1 MYSRRRTVRR
11 PRMSY
16 RRPRGTLR
24 RQAFG
29 NFAAAMQQ
37 RDSTNIVAS
46 LQETVTLNIPVN
58 CNEATLVRNANS
70 LLVTSQYF
78 RNYMGMYDQ
87 YKINAI
93 RASVEV
99 LALNTMVSSPN
110 NFPSV
115 CTAWDRNGAQIKSV
129 QLYDKS
135 GAAIADTF
143 TYSMPSYSD
152 VTSYSS
158 ANEKTIY
165 YGARW
170 GVIRQLDAASMQE
183 KSMYIPT
190 TQTKDVLSYGNIYSA
205 WNPCLLLALKTN
217 NTPTDTPYSG
227 NVFTIHWQ
235 FDITLRGLR
244 KVNTTDSTI
253 SLFKPFDG
261 FVGYATT
268 NAGYGVPFTTDSN
281 KYSAASTDYTTISK
295 PTINPSITY
304 NGSNDY
310 TNNSISMPNTGF
322 AEDNKNLAV

>member
-1 MYSRRRTVRR
+1 MYSRRRMVRR
-11 PRMSY
+11 PRVVY

-46 LQETVTLNIPVN
+46 LQETVNLTVPVN
-58 CNEATLVRNANS
+58 CTEATLVRNANS

-93 RASVEV
+93 RASIEV
-99 LALNTMVSSPN
+99 LALNNMVSSPN
-110 NFPSV
+110 NFPSI
-115 CTAWDRNGAQIKSV
+115 CTAWDRNGAQIQSV
-129 QLYDKS
+129 QLYDAQ
-135 GAAIADTF
+135 GAATDN
-143 TYSMPSYSD
+143 YSYKMPSYSD

-190 TQTKDVLSYGNIYSA
+190 TQTKDVLTYGNIYSA
-205 WNPCLLLALKTN
+205 WNPCLLIALKTN
-217 NTPTDTPYSG
+217 NAPSAGGNPYTG

-244 KVNTTDSTI
+244 KINNSDSSI
-253 SLFKPFDG
+253 ELFKPYAG
-261 FVGYATT
+261 FVGYAAT
-268 NAGYGVPFTTDSN
+268 NDAYAVPWSSDPTKF
-281 KYSAASTDYTTISK
+281 SAAVSEYTTTAK
-295 PTINPSITY
+295 PTINPSITLES
-304 NGSNDY
+304 GSY
-310 TNNSISMPNTGF
+310 VNNSLTIPNTGF
-322 AEDNKNLAV
+322 AEQNKNLAV

>member
-1 MYSRRRTVRR
+1 MYSRRRSVRR
-11 PRMSY
+11 PRMLY
-16 RRPRGTLR
+16 RRSRGTLR

-46 LQETVTLNIPVN
+46 LQETVSLTVPKN
-58 CNEATLVRNANS
+58 CTEATLVRNANS

-93 RASVEV
+93 RASIEV
-99 LALNTMVSSPN
+99 LALNNMVSSPN
-110 NFPSV
+110 NFPSI
-115 CTAWDRNGAQIKSV
+115 CTAWDRNGAQIESV
-129 QLYDKS
+129 QLSDAQ
-135 GAAIADTF
+135 GAITHG
-143 TYSMPSYSD
+143 YSYRMPTYSD
-152 VTSYSS
+152 VASYSS

-170 GVIRQLDAASMQE
+170 GVIRQIDAASMQE

-190 TQTKDVLSYGNIYSA
+190 TQTKDVLSYGNLYSA

-217 NTPTDTPYSG
+217 NAPSASSNPYTG

-244 KVNTTDSTI
+244 KINSSDANI
-253 SLFKPFDG
+253 NLFKPYDG
-261 FVGYATT
+261 FVGYAST
-268 NAGYGVPFTTDSN
+268 NDAYAVAWASDPTKFSAAVSE
-281 KYSAASTDYTTISK
+281 YSAVAK
-295 PTINPSITY
+295 PTINPSITLEGQNY
-304 NGSNDY
+304 V
-310 TNNSISMPNTGF
+310 NNSLTIPNTGF
-322 AEDNKNLAV
+322 AEENKNLAV

>member
-1 MYSRRRTVRR
+1 MYSRRRMVRR
-11 PRMSY
+11 PRMTY
-16 RRPRGTLR
+16 RKPRSTIR

-46 LQETVTLNIPVN
+46 LQETVNLTIPVN

-87 YKINAI
+87 YKVNAI

-99 LALNTMVSSPN
+99 LALNSMVSSPN

-129 QLYDKS
+129 QLYDKTGVAVDNS
-135 GAAIADTF
+135 FSYA
-143 TYSMPSYSD
+143 MPSYSD

-190 TQTKDVLSYGNIYSA
+190 TQTKDVLSYGNMYSA
-205 WNPCLLLALKTN
+205 WNPCLLLSLKTN
-217 NTPTDTPYSG
+217 NTPTENPYAG

-244 KVNTTDSTI
+244 KVNTTDDTI
-253 SLFKPFDG
+253 KLFKPFDG
-261 FVGYATT
+261 FVGYANT
-268 NAGYGVPFTTDSN
+268 NAAYAVQFVADSS
-281 KYSAASTDYTTISK
+281 KYSAASTDYATIAK
-295 PTINPSITY
+295 PTINPCITY
-304 NGSNDY
+304 NSDSTY
-310 TNNSISMPNTGF
+310 TNNSITMPNTGF
-322 AEDNKNLAV
+322 AEENKNLAV

>member
-1 MYSRRRTVRR
+1 MYSRRRMVRR
-11 PRMSY
+11 PRMTY
-16 RRPRGTLR
+16 RKPRSTIR

-46 LQETVTLNIPVN
+46 LQETVNLTIPVN

-87 YKINAI
+87 YKVNAI

-99 LALNTMVSSPN
+99 LALNSMVSSPN

-129 QLYDKS
+129 QLYDKTGVAVDNS
-135 GAAIADTF
+135 FSYA
-143 TYSMPSYSD
+143 MPSYSD

-183 KSMYIPT
+183 KSMYVPT
-190 TQTKDVLSYGNIYSA
+190 TQTKDVLSYGNMYSA

-217 NTPTDTPYSG
+217 NTPTDNPYAG

-244 KVNTTDSTI
+244 KVNTTDDTI
-253 SLFKPFDG
+253 KLFKPFDG
-261 FVGYATT
+261 FVGYANS
-268 NAGYGVPFTTDSN
+268 NAAYAVQFVADSS
-281 KYSAASTDYTTISK
+281 KYSAASTDYATIAK
-295 PTINPSITY
+295 PTINPCITY
-304 NGSNDY
+304 NSDSTY
-310 TNNSISMPNTGF
+310 TNNSITMPNTGF
-322 AEDNKNLAV
+322 AEENKNLAV

>member
-1 MYSRRRTVRR
+1 MYSRRRSVRR

-16 RRPRGTLR
+16 RRSRGTLR

-46 LQETVTLNIPVN
+46 LQETVSLTVPKN
-58 CNEATLVRNANS
+58 CTEATLVRNANS

-93 RASVEV
+93 RASIEV
-99 LALNTMVSSPN
+99 LALNNMVSSPN
-110 NFPSV
+110 NFPSI
-115 CTAWDRNGAQIKSV
+115 CTAWDRNGAQIESV
-129 QLYDKS
+129 QLSDAQ
-135 GAAIADTF
+135 GTITQG
-143 TYSMPSYSD
+143 YSYRMPTYSD
-152 VTSYSS
+152 VASYSS

-170 GVIRQLDAASMQE
+170 GVIRQIDAASMQE

-190 TQTKDVLSYGNIYSA
+190 TQTKDVLSYGNLYSA

-217 NTPTDTPYSG
+217 NAPSASSNPYTG

-244 KVNTTDSTI
+244 KINSSDANI
-253 SLFKPFDG
+253 NLFKPYDG
-261 FVGYATT
+261 FVGYAST
-268 NAGYGVPFTTDSN
+268 NDAYAVAWASDPTKFSAAVSE
-281 KYSAASTDYTTISK
+281 YSAVAK
-295 PTINPSITY
+295 PTINPSITLE
-304 NGSNDY
+304 GSNY
-310 TNNSISMPNTGF
+310 VNNSLTIPNTGF
-322 AEDNKNLAV
+322 AEENKNLAV